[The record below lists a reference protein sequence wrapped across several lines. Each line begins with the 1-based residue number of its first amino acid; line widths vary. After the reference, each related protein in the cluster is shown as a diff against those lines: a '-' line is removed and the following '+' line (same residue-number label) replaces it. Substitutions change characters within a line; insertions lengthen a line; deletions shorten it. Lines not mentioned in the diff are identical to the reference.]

1 MINRNPKEEK
11 IHKWKKWRDIIVST
25 SISAIIGGVVGF
37 YFDGFMRINPQIKNL
52 EAKIREL
59 TNSIQEYHKDAEVS
73 IDCITYRSVKG
84 LECKIGINDNVADH
98 FISVTSNNPHNLKQG
113 DKIYLLNENESDL
126 CIYTK
131 VAFVQ
136 IVHEVNNESSAEF
149 FMNRKMLK
157 RLGIE
162 GNNLSKGVF
171 VIHFKKSKD

>member
-1 MINRNPKEEK
+1 MIGRNPKEAK
-11 IHKWKKWRDIIVST
+11 IHKWKKWRDIIIST
-25 SISAIIGGVVGF
+25 SISAVIGGALGF
-37 YFDGFMRINPQIKNL
+37 YLDGFMRINPQIKTL
-52 EAKIREL
+52 EAKINVLSR
-59 TNSIQEYHKDAEVS
+59 SIQEYRKEAEVS
-73 IDCITYRSVKG
+73 IDCITYSSVKG

-98 FISVTSNNPHNLKQG
+98 FISVTPNNPHKLKQG

-126 CIYTK
+126 CVYTK

-149 FMNRKMLK
+149 FMNKKMLK

-171 VIHFKKSKD
+171 ILHFKKSKD